1 MKRRTVLMCILLC
14 IALFIPGCGCGK
26 KNVVVEKE
34 MKRRHST
41 GDSWTVMI
49 YMSASGLEKDY
60 KRAGEVLKNM
70 AYDLPENIN
79 VIIETGACKAWS
91 IDGVDADKTQDFI
104 VQKNGIRKIY
114 ESDKANMGS
123 AKTYSKF
130 LARSIDAYPA
140 EKYISV
146 IWGDGG
152 GPIGGVAHDI
162 TNGNDSLTPNELKEA
177 LESVDTKLDIIAF
190 DANMSASLEIASA
203 VAPYADYMVA
213 SEDIMPITGLDYNG
227 LIEYISENPSSSAAQ
242 VSQVI
247 CDGVKDIAS
256 GDGKKFMAISAIDL
270 THAQILATAFDA
282 FAEKMAENSE
292 NIANLQKMTALMNNA
307 HFLGANT
314 DWEGYSNL
322 VDLKSLENQLAP
334 VISDGQSD
342 IERAISKA
350 VFYKVTGEI
359 NEDVGGISLYYP
371 KNKSIEEINKYK
383 DIYTGKGYID
393 YIEKTFAHDGILNRI
408 SDYKETSS
416 YKEYQSVIGGYTI
429 TAEAD
434 HSGIY
439 YMSAS
444 NSDIITKI
452 GVNLYSYN
460 EEDGIYYYLNTDN
473 NVYYNKITD
482 IYEYKLSNTHL
493 KLNKISVSV
502 YLVND
507 LGSKKVYSVPVTYK
521 DKSASVRLL
530 ATENN
535 GEWEYTVLG
544 VWNGLDEKTGIA
556 DRNYQKIEVG
566 DTITPMYEI
575 YKGIDGEYIK
585 GKDLTIVF
593 GGLNVSERAISD
605 GEYIISFE
613 TEDVYGKQT
622 ESKPTNATA
631 IKGKLQILK

>member
-1 MKRRTVLMCILLC
+1 
-14 IALFIPGCGCGK
+14 
-26 KNVVVEKE
+26 
-34 MKRRHST
+34 
-41 GDSWTVMI
+41 
-49 YMSASGLEKDY
+49 
-60 KRAGEVLKNM
+60 
-70 AYDLPENIN
+70 
-79 VIIETGACKAWS
+79 
-91 IDGVDADKTQDFI
+91 
-104 VQKNGIRKIY
+104 
-114 ESDKANMGS
+114 
-123 AKTYSKF
+123 
-130 LARSIDAYPA
+130 
-140 EKYISV
+140 
-146 IWGDGG
+146 
-152 GPIGGVAHDI
+152 
-162 TNGNDSLTPNELKEA
+162 
-177 LESVDTKLDIIAF
+177 
-190 DANMSASLEIASA
+190 
-203 VAPYADYMVA
+203 
-213 SEDIMPITGLDYNG
+213 
-227 LIEYISENPSSSAAQ
+227 
-242 VSQVI
+242 
-247 CDGVKDIAS
+247 
-256 GDGKKFMAISAIDL
+256 
-270 THAQILATAFDA
+270 
-282 FAEKMAENSE
+282 MAENSE

-334 VISDGQSD
+334 VISYGQSD
-342 IERAISKA
+342 IERAISKT
-350 VFYKVTGEI
+350 VFHKVTGEI

-416 YKEYQSVIGGYTI
+416 YKEYQSVIGDYTI

-482 IYEYKLSNTHL
+482 TYEYKLSNTHL

-507 LGSKKVYSVPVTYK
+507 LGSKKVYSVPVTYR

-544 VWNGLDEKTGIA
+544 IWNGLDEKTGIA

-593 GGLNVSERAISD
+593 GGLNVSERSISD

>member
-1 MKRRTVLMCILLC
+1 
-14 IALFIPGCGCGK
+14 
-26 KNVVVEKE
+26 
-34 MKRRHST
+34 
-41 GDSWTVMI
+41 
-49 YMSASGLEKDY
+49 
-60 KRAGEVLKNM
+60 
-70 AYDLPENIN
+70 
-79 VIIETGACKAWS
+79 
-91 IDGVDADKTQDFI
+91 
-104 VQKNGIRKIY
+104 
-114 ESDKANMGS
+114 
-123 AKTYSKF
+123 
-130 LARSIDAYPA
+130 
-140 EKYISV
+140 
-146 IWGDGG
+146 
-152 GPIGGVAHDI
+152 
-162 TNGNDSLTPNELKEA
+162 
-177 LESVDTKLDIIAF
+177 
-190 DANMSASLEIASA
+190 
-203 VAPYADYMVA
+203 
-213 SEDIMPITGLDYNG
+213 
-227 LIEYISENPSSSAAQ
+227 
-242 VSQVI
+242 
-247 CDGVKDIAS
+247 
-256 GDGKKFMAISAIDL
+256 
-270 THAQILATAFDA
+270 
-282 FAEKMAENSE
+282 
-292 NIANLQKMTALMNNA
+292 
-307 HFLGANT
+307 
-314 DWEGYSNL
+314 
-322 VDLKSLENQLAP
+322 
-334 VISDGQSD
+334 
-342 IERAISKA
+342 
-350 VFYKVTGEI
+350 
-359 NEDVGGISLYYP
+359 
-371 KNKSIEEINKYK
+371 
-383 DIYTGKGYID
+383 
-393 YIEKTFAHDGILNRI
+393 
-408 SDYKETSS
+408 
-416 YKEYQSVIGGYTI
+416 
-429 TAEAD
+429 
-434 HSGIY
+434 
-439 YMSAS
+439 MSAS